1 MSSDVFQGTVS
12 ALFFVGFGGSFFGFF
27 VWGFWEWGFFS
38 VGFLGFGFL
47 VVGVSLVCFFFL
59 FCFFGL
65 FCWDFFVGF
74 CVCVLVGLFGFF
86 SGFFFVCLGTAVK

>member
-27 VWGFWEWGFFS
+27 VWGSWEWGFFFS
-38 VGFLGFGFL
+38 CFLGFGFL

-65 FCWDFFVGF
+65 FCGDFFVGF
-74 CVCVLVGLFGFF
+74 FVCVLVGLFGFF
-86 SGFFFVCLGTAVK
+86 SGFFFVWALQ